1 MKKIITLITVI
12 AAFLTSSFNS
22 SAQFRYG
29 AMVGVDL
36 TTLRFNQNLCDIDK
50 SVGYNAGVQCE
61 MMFPGIGFGINF
73 GLQYQQRGAT
83 LHMGQKE
90 IWSSQGIGTKRS
102 YLHYAAVPINLRFK
116 CTRMNGLEDIVAPY
130 AFGGPMFGFLV
141 GHSKNPALEYAGA
154 DLGLQAGIGFEI
166 MKRWQVEGGY
176 MWGMTYALK
185 TKLLED
191 FVARNRGWSIRV
203 VRYF

>member
-36 TTLRFNQNLCDIDK
+36 TTLRFNQNLFDIDK

-116 CTRMNGLEDIVAPY
+116 WTRMNGLEDIVAPY

-191 FVARNRGWSIRV
+191 FVARNRGWSLRV